1 MGTQITEARSGNVT
15 EEMKIIAKIEGETP
29 EKIRDRVAK
38 GRVVIFKNVAR
49 QNLERYTAIGEGL
62 FTKVNV
68 NIGASTDHYDEN
80 EELEKVEIANKYG
93 ADTIMDLTDGGDI
106 DGMRRKVLAK
116 AKMPVGTVP
125 IYQVYYEMVTKR
137 KYAIDF
143 TEDDIFNVIE
153 KHFKDGVDFVTVH
166 TGVTLDLVKKAV
178 EHKRV
183 AGIVSR
189 GGTIL
194 AAWELY
200 NEKENPLYAN
210 FDYLL
215 ELAKEYDVVLSL
227 GDALRPGG
235 IDDAH
240 DELHVGELL
249 VNARLAKRAIEKGV
263 QVMIEGPG
271 HMPLDQIEMD
281 IKLEKQL
288 TGGVPYYVLGILP
301 TDIAAGYDHIAGAI
315 GGALAAAYG
324 ADMLCYLTPAEH
336 LSLPTPEQV
345 KEGLIAFKIAAHV
358 GDIIKLGEKARRLD
372 TEMSKAR
379 ASLNWQKMFSLTF
392 DEDRARR
399 IYRQYKKFEAG
410 SCTMC
415 GDLCVYLVLPR
426 ALNKKKYASQKAST
440 ENR

>member
-1 MGTQITEARSGNVT
+1 MPTQIDAARSGRIT
-15 EEMKIIAKIEGETP
+15 EEMKIIAEQEGVEP
-29 EKIRDRVAK
+29 EKIRDRVAR
-38 GRVVIFKNVAR
+38 GTVVIFHNVNR
-49 QNLERYTAIGEGL
+49 TLRRYTAIGEGL

-68 NIGASTDHYDEN
+68 NLGASTNHYNVN
-80 EELEKVEIANKYG
+80 EELEKVRIANKYG

-106 DGMRRKVLAK
+106 DSMRRLVLKEAW
-116 AKMPVGTVP
+116 MPVGTVP
-125 IYQVYYEMVTKR
+125 IYQVYYDSVVKN
-137 KYAIDF
+137 KYAISF
-143 TEDDIFNVIE
+143 TEDDVFRVLE

-166 TGVTLDLVKKAV
+166 TGITLELAKKAANAN
-178 EHKRV
+178 RV

-194 AAWELY
+194 AAWEIY

-215 ELAKEYDVVLSL
+215 EMAREYDVVLSL

-240 DELHVGELL
+240 DELQVAEL
-249 VNARLAKRAIEKGV
+249 VNNARLARRAIEKGV

-271 HMPLDQIEMD
+271 HMPLDHIEAD
-281 IKLEKQL
+281 IKMEKAL

-315 GGALAAAYG
+315 GGAIAAAAG

-336 LSLPTPEQV
+336 LSLPNPEQV
-345 KEGLIAFKIAAHV
+345 KEGLIAFKIAAHA
-358 GDIIKLGEKARRLD
+358 GDIIKLGERARKKDR
-372 TEMSKAR
+372 EMSIAR
-379 ASLNWQKMFSLTF
+379 KNLDWKKMFELTF
-392 DEDRARR
+392 DPENARR
-399 IYRQYKKFEAG
+399 IYHQYKNVEAG

-415 GDLCVYLVLPR
+415 GDLCVYLVIKR
-426 ALNKKKYASQKAST
+426 AQNKVKETAGSMVA
-440 ENR
+440 